1 MAEVE
6 YWPQGAR
13 CVALLT
19 VNLDADQFWLGMFP
33 DSINRPKTLSM
44 GGYGIK
50 RGLDRVLRTFEE
62 YNIKT
67 TFFVPGKVAENYPEA
82 IEKIIGYQ
90 HELAVHGHTH
100 TSMHLLTADQQLEE
114 MEKAKEAIRK
124 ISGIV
129 PVGFRAPEGELTL
142 ETLKLAKQCG
152 FKYSS
157 SLYGDDRPYTIF
169 LENGTITEI
178 PMHWELHDFP
188 YFAFNYGPAFPSGQG
203 RVASY
208 YQVTRTY
215 QREFDGYYQYG
226 LAYVAQF
233 TPQTIGSPGKIKI
246 LEDVLQYI
254 TQSENLWIGTCSDLV
269 DRSLVIKKEIF

>member
-1 MAEVE
+1 MAEVQN
-6 YWPQGAR
+6 WPDSAQ

-33 DSINRPKTLSM
+33 DSITRPKTLSM
-44 GGYGIK
+44 GEYGIK
-50 RGLDRVLRTFEE
+50 RGLDRVLHTFEE

-82 IEKIIGYQ
+82 IEKIIVHK
-90 HELAVHGHTH
+90 HELAVHGYSH
-100 TSMHLLTADQQLEE
+100 TSMHLLTADQQIEE
-114 MEKAKEAIRK
+114 MEKAKAALKK
-124 ISGIV
+124 ISGIT

-157 SLYGDDRPYTIF
+157 SLYGDDRPYGIS
-169 LENGTITEI
+169 LGNGSLTEI
-178 PMHWELHDFP
+178 PIQWELHDFP
-188 YFAFNYGPAFPSGQG
+188 YFAFNYGPAFPIGQG
-203 RVASY
+203 RVSSY
-208 YQVTRTY
+208 DQVTKNY

-233 TPQTIGSPGKIKI
+233 TPQTIGSPGKIRI
-246 LEDVLQYI
+246 LEDVLQHI
-254 TQSENLWIGTCSDLV
+254 TQADNLWIGTCSDLAEAYTQN
-269 DRSLVIKKEIF
+269 LG

>member
-1 MAEVE
+1 MVE
-6 YWPQGAR
+6 AKHWPQGAR

-44 GGYGIK
+44 GEYGIK
-50 RGLDRVLRTFEE
+50 RGLDRVLRTFDE

-67 TFFVPGKVAENYPEA
+67 TFFIPGKVAENYPAA
-82 IEKIIGYQ
+82 IEKIISYQ
-90 HELAVHGHTH
+90 HELAVHGHSH

-114 MEKAKEAIRK
+114 MEKAKEAIKK
-124 ISGIV
+124 ISGVV
-129 PVGFRAPEGELTL
+129 PIGFRAPEGELTL
-142 ETLKLAKQCG
+142 ETLRLAKQCG
-152 FKYSS
+152 FRYSS
-157 SLYGDDRPYTIF
+157 SLYGDDRPYRIF
-169 LENGTITEI
+169 WDNGSMIEI
-178 PMHWELHDFP
+178 PLHWELHDFP
-188 YFAFNYGPAFPSGQG
+188 YFAFNYGPAFPIGQG

-208 YQVTRTY
+208 YQVTKTY

-246 LEDVLQYI
+246 LEDVLKYLTRQ
-254 TQSENLWIGTCSDLV
+254 ENLWIGTCGDLL
-269 DRSLVIKKEIF
+269 DGMGLLQD